1 MLRRLR
7 TKLITLSTYARI
19 SSFGN
24 GSSAIMTSG
33 AQQLSSHPQSPRR
46 MAQQQAIRP
55 ARPTP
60 PRQCTRIGIPLRV
73 YWFIRLVKCTSRY
86 AGASG
91 AKPSGIGRLWN
102 QIENRLPHSEMIRTE
117 ERQGPC
123 EKHNAHT
130 QTTERPEIQV
140 HCRLSNCSPMRMRK
154 T

>member
-19 SSFGN
+19 SSLE
-24 GSSAIMTSG
+24 SAIVTIG
-33 AQQLSSHPQSPRR
+33 APSRQLSSHPQRPRR
-46 MAQQQAIRP
+46 IAQQHAIRP

-73 YWFIRLVKCTSRY
+73 YWLIRLVKCTSRY

-91 AKPSGIGRLWN
+91 AKPSGIGRLWKS
-102 QIENRLPHSEMIRTE
+102 IENRLPDTEMILTE
-117 ERQGPC
+117 EHQGPY
-123 EKHNAHT
+123 EKHIAHT
-130 QTTERPEIQV
+130 PTTERPEIQV
-140 HCRLSNCSPMRMRK
+140 HCHLSNCSPMRMRK

>member
-7 TKLITLSTYARI
+7 TKLITLSTYAKI

-24 GSSAIMTSG
+24 ALSAIVTIG
-33 AQQLSSHPQSPRR
+33 ARRLSSHPQSPRR

-60 PRQCTRIGIPLRV
+60 PRQCTRIGMPLRV
-73 YWFIRLVKCTSRY
+73 YWLIRLVKCTSRY
-86 AGASG
+86 AGVSG
-91 AKPSGIGRLWN
+91 AKPSGIGRLKKL
-102 QIENRLPHSEMIRTE
+102 IENRLPHGEKILTE
-117 ERQGPC
+117 EHQGLC
-123 EKHNAHT
+123 EKHIAHT
-130 QTTERPEIQV
+130 QTTERPNIQV